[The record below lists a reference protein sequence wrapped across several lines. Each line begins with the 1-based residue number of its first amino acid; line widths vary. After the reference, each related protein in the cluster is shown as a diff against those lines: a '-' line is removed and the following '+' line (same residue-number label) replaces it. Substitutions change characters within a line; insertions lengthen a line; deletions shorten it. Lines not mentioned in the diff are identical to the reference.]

1 MKFYF
6 VLLIAIFPLTSIAL
20 DHAACSRLLNNG
32 LYKKYEYGGID
43 QPLTKATK
51 RHGSSKGTSATS
63 TEGTT
68 ALLDP
73 KYWSNVS
80 TSETQST
87 SSTGECN
94 LFGLNQLKEQRELYF
109 SQNRDELIAD
119 IAKGYGEHLQI
130 LASYSLCDE
139 DKYHLFNNKLQ
150 ERTGYFIRAENGY
163 GELIDQTVAQSSDLS
178 GVCHIYQ

>member
-1 MKFYF
+1 M
-6 VLLIAIFPLTSIAL
+6 AL
-20 DHAACSRLLNNG
+20 NQNACSRLLNNG
-32 LYKKYEYGGID
+32 LYKKYEYGGVD

-51 RHGSSKGTSATS
+51 RHGASKGSSATS

-109 SQNRDELIAD
+109 LQNRDELIAD
-119 IAKGYGEHLQI
+119 IAKGQGEHLQV
-130 LASYSLCDE
+130 LASYSLCDD
-139 DKYHLFNNKLQ
+139 DKVELFNKRMQ
-150 ERTGYFIRAENGY
+150 PMTKTFINAKDSLGK
-163 GELIDQTVAQSSDLS
+163 IVDQTVASSVELQ
-178 GVCHIYQ
+178 GVCHVYQ